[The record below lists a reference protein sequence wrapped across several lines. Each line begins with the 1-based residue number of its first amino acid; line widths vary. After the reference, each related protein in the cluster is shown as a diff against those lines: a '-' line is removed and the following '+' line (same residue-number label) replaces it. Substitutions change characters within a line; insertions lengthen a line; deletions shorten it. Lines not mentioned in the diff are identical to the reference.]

1 MIKGEKIMDIVSIG
15 EPLMELSNTEKGIYK
30 EGFGGDTSNF
40 LMAAARQG
48 AQTAYFTQVGQDT
61 FGDAFMN
68 FGVAGLIAYPILNVV
83 CIRLLDGVA
92 GNEPIAY
99 LIAVV
104 FSTTEYIVNGSFLP
118 VLFNYGYFAF
128 LIYLALIKKYGGLE
142 ATFGEWFGHG
152 GYRAQGTGQ
161 SMQNTAN
168 RRNAGMGADGE

>member
-1 MIKGEKIMDIVSIG
+1 MLKWLTVFGVENPLGVDNVSQYMG
-15 EPLMELSNTEKGIYK
+15 TVIY
-30 EGFGGDTSNF
+30 GTTNNNNPAG
-40 LMAAARQG
+40 
-48 AQTAYFTQVGQDT
+48 T

-142 ATFGEWFGHG
+142 ATFDEWFGHG

-168 RRNAGMGADGE
+168 RRNAGMGADGK